1 MNPTHD
7 ELTVCQQAALS
18 EEEERDAPTL
28 VPVPEQQS
36 PPADEPAERL
46 APRARSRHPRRAG
59 LINRQIAQELSIS
72 ERTAENHISKILK
85 KLEFSSR
92 ARITTWV
99 AQS

>member
-7 ELTVCQQAALS
+7 ELTACQQAALS

-46 APRARSRHPRRAG
+46 APASKKPPSSSRG
-59 LINRQIAQELSIS
+59 VINRQIVQELSIS
-72 ERTAENHISKILK
+72 ERTVENHISKILK